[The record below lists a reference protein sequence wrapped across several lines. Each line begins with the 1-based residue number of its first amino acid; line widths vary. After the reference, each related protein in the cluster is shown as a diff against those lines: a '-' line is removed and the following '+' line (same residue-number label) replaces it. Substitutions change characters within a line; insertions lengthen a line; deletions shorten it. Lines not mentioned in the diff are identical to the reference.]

1 MFISLTFIVASL
13 AIGLLISVISST
25 QKTALLISGM
35 GLTMP
40 TMIFSG
46 IIFPCESMP
55 SILQYV
61 SDIIPAKWYII
72 MMKKIMIEGV
82 GFGYMAKE
90 YIILLAMTAFLLF
103 VSTRLFK
110 NRL

>member
-1 MFISLTFIVASL
+1 
-13 AIGLLISVISST
+13 
-25 QKTALLISGM
+25 
-35 GLTMP
+35 
-40 TMIFSG
+40 
-46 IIFPCESMP
+46 
-55 SILQYV
+55 
-61 SDIIPAKWYII
+61 